1 MQTSIPSWLEPI
13 NGEPNTTELRSQ
25 QEPAKP
31 ALSLV
36 RPTYAKSTTE
46 LALIEITYEDFFES
60 AIDRLALGHPLKDI
74 IEDDPRQ
81 ISIVDYLKWVRK
93 DKTRKERVKEA
104 EQIAAEILV
113 MQTIGIAEG
122 ANSME
127 DVQRSTLRVNNNWR
141 VAQAYHPEKFGKSAG
156 VVTPV
161 AGAGGIVINIGQ
173 VESPYA
179 KDITPDQ
186 PVEPDTPTIEISD
199 VEVKDE

>member
-1 MQTSIPSWLEPI
+1 MQTSIPSWLEPS
-13 NGEPNTTELRSQ
+13 NGEPNTTDQ
-25 QEPAKP
+25 PATHKP
-31 ALSLV
+31 SLALV
-36 RPTYAKSTTE
+36 RPTYAKSTAE

-127 DVQRSTLRVNNNWR
+127 DVQRSTLRVGNNWR
-141 VAQAYHPEKFGKSAG
+141 IAQAYHPEKFGKTAG
-156 VVTPV
+156 VVTPTH
-161 AGAGGIVINIGQ
+161 GAGGIVINIGQ

-179 KDITPDQ
+179 KDITPDND
-186 PVEPDTPTIEISD
+186 PPSTPTVEISD
-199 VEVKDE
+199 VESRPSD